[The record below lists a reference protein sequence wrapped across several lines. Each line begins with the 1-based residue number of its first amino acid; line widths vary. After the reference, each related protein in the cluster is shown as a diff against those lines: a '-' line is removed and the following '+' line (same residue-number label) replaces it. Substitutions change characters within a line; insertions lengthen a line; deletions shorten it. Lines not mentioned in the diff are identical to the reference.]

1 MKRKN
6 LLLYKKFLIGTFVS
20 VIGANL
26 SGCGKTNEY
35 VAPKNGTIAYSGEIN
50 YSDFKTIKLIQITN
64 HETEENEYYFVKVF
78 RDSNDNI
85 IYTDIETGIKI
96 NYENSYVVIDN
107 MHDYLEDKNIVSPK
121 YNIDEFERLKEIIFS
136 DEELNITKKPETLK
150 RTLDY

>member
-50 YSDFKTIKLIQITN
+50 YSDFKTIKLIK
-64 HETEENEYYFVKVF
+64 ESF
-78 RDSNDNI
+78 
-85 IYTDIETGIKI
+85 YTKSGCPA
-96 NYENSYVVIDN
+96 S
-107 MHDYLEDKNIVSPK
+107 
-121 YNIDEFERLKEIIFS
+121 FC
-136 DEELNITKKPETLK
+136 
-150 RTLDY
+150 RTAALLFHYCS